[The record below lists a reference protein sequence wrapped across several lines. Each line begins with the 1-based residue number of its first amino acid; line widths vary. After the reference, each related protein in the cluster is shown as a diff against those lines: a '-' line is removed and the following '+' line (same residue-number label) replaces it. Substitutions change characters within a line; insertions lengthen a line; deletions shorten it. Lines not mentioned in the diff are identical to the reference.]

1 MALHE
6 YTKENL
12 VSLLDNAVNKTLG
25 QVDVNNVFDRTKT
38 NPKITGI
45 AGDVVEQS
53 VLGYPSDHDPEP
65 DLIIDGIRT
74 ELKTTGLQ
82 RTKAKSAFALQAK
95 EPMSVTGVAVNT
107 IVNEEFENSRLWHK
121 LEHLLFVYY
130 FYNSDKTVSAAEYA
144 DFVIQ
149 GYQFFEFNEED
160 KEILKNDWLVVHD
173 FIKEAQETLQDPES
187 VYPKISKLRTQMLYM
202 DTAPKWPNR
211 PRFRLRRKVVS
222 TIAQEFFGE
231 KFEPLKGDKAFTT
244 YKDLVRILSDFTTT
258 YKDKSVEELAHIF
271 NIPLKKKSDG
281 KVNKSVTAN
290 IMSKV
295 FGAESSLSQTETFA
309 KTGIIPKTITLTTS
323 GGRTEDTKFDA
334 IDFSEWCNTEA
345 TFEDSYLYEFFM
357 NQKILFI
364 VFEEIYKDSPLEKN
378 IFKGFKMLSFSD
390 DFIESEVRRTWND
403 VRDLVNNKKLRIIKA
418 FKKDGTPK
426 LNPKTGIQAEAPNFP
441 KSADHSVFLRGSA
454 TDSSYKSLE
463 VNGLQML
470 PQNFWIKG
478 KVLVELLNKTEY
490 IK

>member
-6 YTKENL
+6 YTKKNL

-173 FIKEAQETLQDPES
+173 FIKGAQETLQDPES
-187 VYPKISKLRTQMLYM
+187 L
-202 DTAPKWPNR
+202 
-211 PRFRLRRKVVS
+211 
-222 TIAQEFFGE
+222 G
-231 KFEPLKGDKAFTT
+231 
-244 YKDLVRILSDFTTT
+244 
-258 YKDKSVEELAHIF
+258 
-271 NIPLKKKSDG
+271 
-281 KVNKSVTAN
+281 
-290 IMSKV
+290 
-295 FGAESSLSQTETFA
+295 
-309 KTGIIPKTITLTTS
+309 
-323 GGRTEDTKFDA
+323 
-334 IDFSEWCNTEA
+334 
-345 TFEDSYLYEFFM
+345 
-357 NQKILFI
+357 LF
-364 VFEEIYKDSPLEKN
+364 
-378 IFKGFKMLSFSD
+378 
-390 DFIESEVRRTWND
+390 
-403 VRDLVNNKKLRIIKA
+403 
-418 FKKDGTPK
+418 
-426 LNPKTGIQAEAPNFP
+426 
-441 KSADHSVFLRGSA
+441 
-454 TDSSYKSLE
+454 
-463 VNGLQML
+463 
-470 PQNFWIKG
+470 
-478 KVLVELLNKTEY
+478 
-490 IK
+490 